1 MGMQFM
7 IGFVQQKKSTFYF
20 SIDCNTLDQKCVAT
34 MFTVFQEANLV
45 SMMDGCSIFVW
56 IQQAGRHPTCE
67 EEKKNLLQL
76 GFVYGFQEF
85 CMLLVLFICR
95 HTFGFSGE
103 QGKLAQLACIDSQTI
118 VYAIGCGL
126 HRYRCML
133 HTILNPAHFTMIYML
148 IIIQV
153 ERERERVSL
162 IIICSLS
169 FAILGRF
176 SIQSLLHQLNLTIVY
191 VCIFLPLTHSW

>member
-1 MGMQFM
+1 MSGYT
-7 IGFVQQKKSTFYF
+7 K
-20 SIDCNTLDQKCVAT
+20 
-34 MFTVFQEANLV
+34 QEDTQLV
-45 SMMDGCSIFVW
+45 
-56 IQQAGRHPTCE
+56 RRK
-67 EEKKNLLQL
+67 KKNLLQL

-85 CMLLVLFICR
+85 CMLWVMFNCR

-133 HTILNPAHFTMIYML
+133 HTIMNPAHFTMIYML

-153 ERERERVSL
+153 ERERERERESL
-162 IIICSLS
+162 FDYYLQAWLC
-169 FAILGRF
+169 
-176 SIQSLLHQLNLTIVY
+176 
-191 VCIFLPLTHSW
+191 HSW

>member
-1 MGMQFM
+1 MSGYT
-7 IGFVQQKKSTFYF
+7 K
-20 SIDCNTLDQKCVAT
+20 
-34 MFTVFQEANLV
+34 QEDTQLV
-45 SMMDGCSIFVW
+45 
-56 IQQAGRHPTCE
+56 RRK
-67 EEKKNLLQL
+67 KKNLLQL

-85 CMLLVLFICR
+85 CMLWVMFNCR

-133 HTILNPAHFTMIYML
+133 HTIMNPAHFTMIYML

-153 ERERERVSL
+153 ERERERESL
-162 IIICSLS
+162 
-169 FAILGRF
+169 
-176 SIQSLLHQLNLTIVY
+176 
-191 VCIFLPLTHSW
+191 

>member
-1 MGMQFM
+1 M

-20 SIDCNTLDQKCVAT
+20 SIDCNTLDQKRVAT
-34 MFTVFQEANLV
+34 VFTVFQEAKLV
-45 SMMDGCSIFVW
+45 TMMDGCSIFGYLCLDTASRKTPNMW
-56 IQQAGRHPTCE
+56 
-67 EEKKNLLQL
+67 EEKKSLLQL

-85 CMLLVLFICR
+85 CMLRVMFNCR

-133 HTILNPAHFTMIYML
+133 HMIMNPAHFTLSYML

-153 ERERERVSL
+153 ERERESL
-162 IIICSLS
+162 FDYYLQAWLC
-169 FAILGRF
+169 
-176 SIQSLLHQLNLTIVY
+176 
-191 VCIFLPLTHSW
+191 HSW

>member
-1 MGMQFM
+1 MLLLCSLFSKRPSWLPWWMGAQ
-7 IGFVQQKKSTFYF
+7 Y
-20 SIDCNTLDQKCVAT
+20 LAT
-34 MFTVFQEANLV
+34 Y
-45 SMMDGCSIFVW
+45 VW

-67 EEKKNLLQL
+67 KEKKNLLQL

-85 CMLLVLFICR
+85 CMLWVTFNCR

-103 QGKLAQLACIDSQTI
+103 QGRLAQLACIDSQTI

-126 HRYRCML
+126 HRYRSML
-133 HTILNPAHFTMIYML
+133 HMIMNPAPFTMNYML

-162 IIICSLS
+162 IIICRLG
-169 FAILGRF
+169 FPIPGRF